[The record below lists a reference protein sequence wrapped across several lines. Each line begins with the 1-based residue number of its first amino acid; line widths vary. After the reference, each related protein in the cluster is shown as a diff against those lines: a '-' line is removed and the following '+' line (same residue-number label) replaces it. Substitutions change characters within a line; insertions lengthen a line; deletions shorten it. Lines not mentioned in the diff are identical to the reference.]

1 METLSSGFLGSA
13 GELVNGRM
21 QVLSR
26 SVLESD
32 SRHKVRGKQEGKT
45 VGCKIFVKELCMAG
59 HHTSKVHVSLQD

>member
-26 SVLESD
+26 SVLESNGL
-32 SRHKVRGKQEGKT
+32 HKVRGKQEGKLLD
-45 VGCKIFVKELCMAG
+45 VKYL
-59 HHTSKVHVSLQD
+59 